1 MKYKFKLFMASKEED
16 IAEFEKLMAS
26 SYSDGGEIT
35 IVQKE
40 TKLTEMGEYLIA
52 LHWLE
57 TGSANED
64 KKTIRDMLED
74 RM

>member
-1 MKYKFKLFMASKEED
+1 MASKEED
-16 IAEFEKLMAS
+16 IAEFEKLMTS
-26 SYSDGGEIT
+26 SYGEGGEIT

-57 TGSANED
+57 TGSASED
-64 KKTIRDMLED
+64 KRAIRDLLED
-74 RM
+74 KM